1 VAIFAV
7 RVRKDFQIQAR
18 LRSRN
23 SEGDGGV
30 SEKKSAG
37 DSSSAAEVSVKKG
50 LPENNIDSK
59 FPVF

>member
-1 VAIFAV
+1 MIASS
-7 RVRKDFQIQAR
+7 VRKDFQIQAR

-30 SEKKSAG
+30 SREKSAG
-37 DSSSAAEVSVKKG
+37 DSSSAAEVSVKNG
-50 LPENNIDSK
+50 LPEKNIDSK